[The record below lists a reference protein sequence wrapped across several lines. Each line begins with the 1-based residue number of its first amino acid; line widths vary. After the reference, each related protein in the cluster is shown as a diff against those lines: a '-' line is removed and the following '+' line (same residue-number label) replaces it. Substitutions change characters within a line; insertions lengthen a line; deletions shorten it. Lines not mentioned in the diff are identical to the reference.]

1 MNLPLLR
8 NLPYLKIHKNHFLTC
23 VYEIYDGSNAYKRR
37 KTKQD
42 HMLEQFRWRNITF
55 TIIFYEFDFIKIS
68 LKQKRNKLQAL
79 NVNN

>member
-1 MNLPLLR
+1 
-8 NLPYLKIHKNHFLTC
+8 
-23 VYEIYDGSNAYKRR
+23 
-37 KTKQD
+37 
-42 HMLEQFRWRNITF
+42 MLEQFRWRNITF